1 MNFLRNFRNT
11 RRYHIFQNLSVCK
24 DYKLLL
30 MMLISTVATG
40 LVPAVTS
47 ILTGRVFD
55 LLSVFVLS
63 GSHHDLYR
71 QLLQRS
77 MAVMA
82 LGVASAPVMWLSLT
96 SWMHIGER
104 QGFRI
109 RSMLLEAYLKKK
121 PIEWYDANETL
132 LGDFTQINRCVE
144 ELRSSSAEASAIT
157 FQNLVAIC
165 ALIGTSF
172 FYSWSLTLIILCSS
186 PIIAL
191 FAVAFCRM
199 IHIYTKKENTETGKA
214 AQLLTWS
221 MNAAQLVRLY
231 CTQPLERK
239 KFEEIVSNCNTF
251 FIKSCFYLAANAGVL
266 RFLTLTMFVQGF
278 WFGSTMIR
286 KGRLNINDVIT
297 CFHSC
302 IMLGTTLNNTLH
314 QIVVLQKGEVALE
327 KIMTLLENG
336 PKRNT
341 SNTIELYQ
349 PLIDYAT
356 GDLVFENVSFA
367 YPSRPTETILQ
378 NAGIKFPGGQFTFI
392 VGKSGSGKSTIS
404 NLLLKF
410 YDGYDGSISINGRNI
425 QTIPQKS
432 LIENITV
439 VEQRCTLF
447 NNTLK
452 NNILLGST
460 GSIRNADSNTIDNNN
475 LIKEACRMALLDRL
489 ILDLPDGLETIIGSG
504 GITLSGGQQQRVA
517 IARAFIRDTPILF
530 LDEAISALDIVHR
543 NLLMKAIRHW
553 RKGKTTI
560 ILTHQLS
567 QIEAD
572 DYLYLM
578 QDGKVIESGI
588 QSELLVD
595 STTTFSKWYHLQ
607 EDYFDA
613 KTVVNTK
620 TEEKSIS
627 TMESFNSQLKTPKF
641 ESGLNNLGYDEA
653 DRLSFYE
660 TVHLRRSNNK
670 TRRIRIGDDNHEYAV
685 KQQNDI
691 ENANGPQILSV
702 SHIMKTMI
710 KSIRYKKILILG
722 LLCSLIAGATNPV
735 FSYTFSFLLE
745 GIVPSTDGN
754 TSSSF
759 YLAKWSFVVLGVA
772 AADGIFNFAKGFLL
786 GYCSEY
792 WIMDLRN
799 EIMEKVTRKNINW
812 FSGENNKAA
821 EISALV
827 MNDLRD
833 LRSLVSEFLSAMT
846 SFITVSTIGLVWAL
860 ISGWKLSLVCIS
872 MFPLIII
879 FSVIYGSSLQT
890 YETDYK
896 SSVAQLENCLYQI
909 VTSIKTIKC
918 LQAEFHFQLTY
929 HDMKTKMEGI
939 ASKRAIATGFGV
951 SMTNM
956 IAMCIQAILYY
967 YGLKLV
973 MVHEYTSKKMFA
985 TFTLLLF
992 TIMSC
997 TTLVG
1002 QIPDISRGQRAASW
1016 IYRILDE
1023 AECTLEIEDN
1033 NGRVLGISGG
1043 TYYGNSNKPIVSIQ
1057 NLTFAYPSAPN
1068 ISIYKRMDLNMFCG
1082 QTVGIVGESG
1092 SGKSTLVLLLT
1103 GLYACKVGCIE
1114 IDGTDVNDWN
1124 LTSLR
1129 REISVVEQKPSLFDG
1144 SIRDNLTYGC
1154 LGQMP
1159 DFELYDAL
1167 KYVGIYDFVASLPQ
1181 SLDTRIDTNLLSG
1194 GQAQRLCIARALLR
1208 KSKILILDEC
1218 TSALDSV
1225 SSRIINDIVKKGP
1238 PALLTMVITHN
1249 EEMMRCCSSVV
1260 VFKDG
1265 KIVEEGSFD
1274 TLYNDHKELFRIISP
1289 AEVVERK

>member
-1 MNFLRNFRNT
+1 MNFRDFKAARH
-11 RRYHIFQNLSVCK
+11 YHIFRNVNIRS
-24 DYKLLL
+24 DYKLLTI
-30 MMLISTVATG
+30 MVIGTVATG
-40 LVPAVTS
+40 LVPAITS

-55 LLSVFVLS
+55 LLSVFVIS
-63 GSHHDLYR
+63 GSHHVLYP
-71 QLLQRS
+71 QLVRRS

-82 LGVASAPVMWLSLT
+82 LGVASVPVMWLSLT

-109 RSMLLEAYLKKK
+109 RSQILEAYLEKK
-121 PIEWYDANETL
+121 PMEWYDTNEEL

-165 ALIGTSF
+165 ALLGTSF
-172 FYSWSLTLIILCSS
+172 YYSWSLTLIILCSS
-186 PIIAL
+186 PIITFSAVL
-191 FAVAFCRM
+191 FSRM
-199 IHIYTKKENTETGKA
+199 IHMYSEKENSETSKA
-214 AQLLTWS
+214 AQLFTWS

-239 KFEEIVSNCNTF
+239 NFREIILNCNTF
-251 FIKSCFYLAANAGVL
+251 FIRSCFFVAANAGIL

-278 WFGSTMIR
+278 WFGSAMIK
-286 KGRLNINDVIT
+286 KGKLNINDVIT

-302 IMLGTTLNNTLH
+302 IMLGSTLNNTLH
-314 QIVVLQKGEVALE
+314 QIVVLQKGEVALR
-327 KIMTLLENG
+327 KILTLLEDG
-336 PKRNT
+336 PKRN
-341 SNTIELYQ
+341 
-349 PLIDYAT
+349 PLNKIVAPQYPLEYAT
-356 GDLVFENVSFA
+356 SDLTFDNVSFS
-367 YPSRPTETILQ
+367 YPSRPSETVLE
-378 NAGIKFPGGQFTFI
+378 NVNLNFPAGRFTFI
-392 VGKSGSGKSTIS
+392 VGKSGSGKSTLS

-425 QTIPQKS
+425 QTIDRKL

-447 NNTLK
+447 NDTLR

-460 GSIRNADSNTIDNNN
+460 DSIRNADYSTSENRD
-475 LIKEACRMALLDRL
+475 LIKDACRMALLDRL
-489 ILDLPDGLETIIGSG
+489 ILDLPNGLETLIGSG

-530 LDEAISALDIVHR
+530 LDEAVSALDIVHR

-560 ILTHQLS
+560 ISTHELG
-567 QIEAD
+567 QIESD

-578 QDGKVIESGI
+578 KEGKIVESGI
-588 QSELLVD
+588 QSELLSD
-595 STTTFSKWYHLQ
+595 PTTTFSTWYHLQ
-607 EDYFDA
+607 NDYSDA
-613 KTVVNTK
+613 KTIVNTEI
-620 TEEKSIS
+620 EEKSIQ
-627 TMESFNSQLKTPKF
+627 TVESVNSQLETPKF
-641 ESGLNNLGYDEA
+641 EAGLSNLGYDEA
-653 DRLSFYE
+653 DQLSFYE
-660 TVHLRRSNNK
+660 AIYQKRSNCK
-670 TRRIRIGDDNHEYAV
+670 TRRIKIEEENTEYV
-685 KQQNDI
+685 LEQQNNI
-691 ENANGPQILSV
+691 ESATGPQLLS
-702 SHIMKTMI
+702 IIQIIRRMI
-710 KSIRYKKILILG
+710 KSIRYKKTLILG
-722 LLCSLIAGATNPV
+722 LLCSFIAGATNPV

-745 GIVPSTDGN
+745 GIVPLTDGD
-754 TSSSF
+754 TGSSY

-799 EIMEKVTRKNINW
+799 EVMEKLTRKNMNW
-812 FSGENNKAA
+812 FSGENNKAS

-827 MNDLRD
+827 LNDLRD

-846 SFITVSTIGLVWAL
+846 SFITVSTIGLIWAL
-860 ISGWKLSLVCIS
+860 VSGWKLSLVCIS

-879 FSVIYGSSLQT
+879 FSAIYGGILQK

-896 SSVAQLENCLYQI
+896 TSVAQLENCLYQI

-918 LQAEFHFQLTY
+918 LQAEFHFQMSY
-929 HDMKTKMEGI
+929 HELKIKMQQI
-939 ASKRAIATGFGV
+939 ASKRAIATGFGI

-973 MVHEYTSKKMFA
+973 MIHEYTSKKMFA

-997 TTLVG
+997 TSLVS
-1002 QIPDISRGQRAASW
+1002 QIPDISRGQRAASF

-1023 AECTLEIEDN
+1023 KRDTLEVEN
-1033 NGRVLGISGG
+1033 NNARVIGIAGR
-1043 TYYGNSNKPIVSIQ
+1043 TYYEKEKIPIVSIQ
-1057 NLTFAYPSAPN
+1057 NLTFAYPSAPTAFV
-1068 ISIYKRMDLNMFCG
+1068 YKHMKLDMFCG
-1082 QTVGIVGESG
+1082 QTLGIIGESG

-1103 GLYACKVGCIE
+1103 RLYDCEIGKIK

-1129 REISVVEQKPSLFDG
+1129 GEISVVEQKPLLFNG
-1144 SIRDNLTYGC
+1144 TIRDNLTYGC
-1154 LGQMP
+1154 LGEIPEIEM
-1159 DFELYDAL
+1159 YDAL
-1167 KYVGIYDFVASLPQ
+1167 KYVGIYDFVTSSFQ
-1181 SLDTRIDTNLLSG
+1181 GLDTRIDTTLLSG

-1225 SSRIINDIVKKGP
+1225 SSCIINEIVKKGP
-1238 PALLTMVITHN
+1238 PALLTIVITHN
-1249 EEMMRCCSSVV
+1249 EQMMRSCNSIA

-1265 KIVEEGSFD
+1265 KVVEQGNFD
-1274 TLYNDHKELFRIISP
+1274 ALYNNRGELFRIVSN
-1289 AEVVERK
+1289 RSS